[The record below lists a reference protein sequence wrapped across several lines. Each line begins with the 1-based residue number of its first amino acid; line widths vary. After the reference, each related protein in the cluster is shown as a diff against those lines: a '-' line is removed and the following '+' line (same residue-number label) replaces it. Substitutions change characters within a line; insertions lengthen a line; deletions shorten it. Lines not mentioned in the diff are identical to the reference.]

1 MFIVLT
7 IFQIAIKKN
16 IEKWLNNKNFFLINQ
31 DVKENIILKIDKIWH
46 FACPGSPKIYQK
58 DPIRTA
64 KTNFLGTLNMLELAR
79 ISNAK
84 LIMAS
89 TSEIYGNPKYHPQ
102 REDYWGY
109 VNPIG
114 IRSCYKEGKRFAE
127 SLCFDYLRTYET
139 EVKIARIFNT
149 YGPNMMPND
158 GRVVS
163 NFICQ
168 ALTNQPLCING
179 DGSQT
184 RAFCYIDDLIEGLI
198 KLMDS
203 KISGPINF
211 GNPKEELSI
220 LNLANLIK
228 QKINPN
234 ISLQKREFLEDEPI
248 RRKPDIEAASKYLN
262 WEPKVNLESGLDK
275 TIKYFRGVV

>member
-1 MFIVLT
+1 MINLVTGGSGFIGSHLVNKLMCSNE
-7 IFQIAIKKN
+7 IVYCLDDFSNGHKRS

-114 IRSCYKEGKRFAE
+114 IRSCYKEGKRSRSTFA
-127 SLCFDYLRTYET
+127 
-139 EVKIARIFNT
+139 
-149 YGPNMMPND
+149 G
-158 GRVVS
+158 
-163 NFICQ
+163 
-168 ALTNQPLCING
+168 
-179 DGSQT
+179 
-184 RAFCYIDDLIEGLI
+184 
-198 KLMDS
+198 
-203 KISGPINF
+203 
-211 GNPKEELSI
+211 
-220 LNLANLIK
+220 
-228 QKINPN
+228 
-234 ISLQKREFLEDEPI
+234 
-248 RRKPDIEAASKYLN
+248 
-262 WEPKVNLESGLDK
+262 
-275 TIKYFRGVV
+275 